1 MDLTTRVE
9 RAREKILLLFYIKK
23 RMPIL
28 LPSESFKS
36 EILEVIDERHYSE
49 FSEGGKSGITFTI
62 LTDIFNQLSK
72 RIPEIFMT
80 IDRLIIELTDNL
92 DDFLDNKD
100 IWVNVSA
107 PEKVVGNEN
116 PFRFLMFA
124 LNKDVT
130 RFRERKRMVDFK
142 VNGPQK
148 YFMED
153 LNISVPLDEAQEIQV
168 ESKNLK
174 FISDGSQDILGL
186 LTQILQIGDAT
197 WFTVERSEFSSHLFH

>member
-1 MDLTTRVE
+1 
-9 RAREKILLLFYIKK
+9 
-23 RMPIL
+23 
-28 LPSESFKS
+28 
-36 EILEVIDERHYSE
+36 
-49 FSEGGKSGITFTI
+49 
-62 LTDIFNQLSK
+62 
-72 RIPEIFMT
+72 MT

-197 WFTVERSEFSSHLFH
+197 WFTVERSEFSSHLFHLSISEKDRGSIFAETLTVDVTRDLMFYVRTYGGKLSALSGLLLPFGSIVLQYLPF